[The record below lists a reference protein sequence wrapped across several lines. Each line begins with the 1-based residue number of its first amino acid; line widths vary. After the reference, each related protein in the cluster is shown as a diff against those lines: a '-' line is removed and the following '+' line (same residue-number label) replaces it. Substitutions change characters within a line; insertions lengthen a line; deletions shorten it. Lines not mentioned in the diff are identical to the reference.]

1 MEQRNPN
8 FLLLFQKV
16 KNKLGKLIIM
26 TITDGKT
33 LLVDKPLAYLSR
45 KIVSLN
51 DICSRHIC
59 NKRKIKVI
67 LEVFSQNS

>member
-1 MEQRNPN
+1 
-8 FLLLFQKV
+8 
-16 KNKLGKLIIM
+16 M

-33 LLVDKPLAYLSR
+33 LLIDKPLAYLSR